1 MMLALTVAS
10 YAQQLT
16 LTVDLCDANPAE
28 VRMTGPWWG
37 WDPMGG
43 PVAADNGDGTWTI
56 TLDTPTENME
66 YLWVSDAVQENIIG
80 LGCAPIT
87 DGANYA
93 NRLWEVGSGNVT
105 ADVYNSCDPCGTVI
119 ETAAVTFNVNMALEE
134 VAESG
139 VFVAGG
145 AFFGAPGAYPMTD
158 EDGDGI
164 YSITIDLPTPFTDYY
179 IFTNGACGDF
189 SCKEGL
195 AGQECA
201 AGTWNDRLLSDITE
215 DTVISTCFGQC
226 TTDGT
231 CEAPEPTVTVNFN
244 VDLSQL
250 DFPNADYDAATVN
263 GSWNGWGAWGAPM
276 TDEDGDGI
284 WSGEL
289 TVDQGVQ
296 YEYVVALSG
305 PADGYGGWGF
315 VYNASGL
322 ECALPGTNNWFF
334 TAEEGLT
341 IDMCPLSC
349 ASTCAA
355 VGDPVDVTFQV
366 DMSEAGANP
375 AGVFVAGDFI
385 GWDFTQMSDDDG
397 DGIYT
402 YTHAGILPGSLV
414 QFKFMN
420 GPGWD
425 FVENVP
431 AACGTPEFF
440 NRSIEVGSE
449 NATTELV
456 CYESCV
462 SCDTEVTQY
471 EVTFNVNM
479 SNEEVAETGVFLA
492 GGGNFGNPG
501 DNQMTDL
508 DGDGTYSITMM
519 LDEGFFSHYTFTNGA
534 CGDWSCKENL
544 AGLPCGDPESY
555 NDRFL
560 PAIEGEYI
568 QFQRVSDNAA
578 QTDLARQ

>member
-1 MMLALTVAS
+1 MKKGNFLIMMLALTVAS

-284 WSGEL
+284 WSGSL
-289 TVDQGVQ
+289 TVD
-296 YEYVVALSG
+296 ARR
-305 PADGYGGWGF
+305 
-315 VYNASGL
+315 
-322 ECALPGTNNWFF
+322 
-334 TAEEGLT
+334 
-341 IDMCPLSC
+341 
-349 ASTCAA
+349 A
-355 VGDPVDVTFQV
+355 V
-366 DMSEAGANP
+366 
-375 AGVFVAGDFI
+375 
-385 GWDFTQMSDDDG
+385 
-397 DGIYT
+397 
-402 YTHAGILPGSLV
+402 
-414 QFKFMN
+414 
-420 GPGWD
+420 
-425 FVENVP
+425 
-431 AACGTPEFF
+431 
-440 NRSIEVGSE
+440 
-449 NATTELV
+449 
-456 CYESCV
+456 
-462 SCDTEVTQY
+462 
-471 EVTFNVNM
+471 
-479 SNEEVAETGVFLA
+479 
-492 GGGNFGNPG
+492 
-501 DNQMTDL
+501 
-508 DGDGTYSITMM
+508 
-519 LDEGFFSHYTFTNGA
+519 
-534 CGDWSCKENL
+534 
-544 AGLPCGDPESY
+544 
-555 NDRFL
+555 
-560 PAIEGEYI
+560 
-568 QFQRVSDNAA
+568 
-578 QTDLARQ
+578 